1 MPNARF
7 DLGRVAS
14 VKAEAIGEPGQRTFR
29 LLLDGPRGGAC
40 MWLEK
45 EQLSQLSM
53 AIRQLLSLS
62 ESEDSPVYPSP
73 PPAEPSGGSSDPVE
87 FKVGKLS
94 LGHDPRQDIF
104 LVEAHDREDDE
115 DGDPLL
121 EFWASRSQ
129 MKDLAEEAQ
138 AVVAAGRPL
147 CPLCSAPMG
156 PEPHACPRTNGHNSF
171 KLT

>member
-1 MPNARF
+1 MPNARH

-40 MWLEK
+40 LWLEK

-53 AIRQLLSLS
+53 AVRQILSLS
-62 ESEDSPVYPSP
+62 ASEESPVYPSP
-73 PPAEPSGGSSDPVE
+73 PPAEQSTGTREPME
-87 FKVGKLS
+87 FTVGKLS
-94 LGHDPRQDIF
+94 LGHEPRQDLF
-104 LVEAHDREDDE
+104 LIEAHDREEDQ

-129 MKDLAEEAQ
+129 MTDLAEEAQ
-138 AVVAAGRPL
+138 TVVAAGRPL
-147 CPLCSAPMG
+147 CPLCNAPMG
-156 PEPHACPRTNGHNSF
+156 AEAHVCPRSNGHHSAG
-171 KLT
+171 LD

>member
-1 MPNARF
+1 MPNARHDF
-7 DLGRVAS
+7 GRVAS

-62 ESEDSPVYPSP
+62 SSEDSPVYPSP
-73 PPAEPSGGSSDPVE
+73 PPAEPSSEAGEPVE

-94 LGHDPRQDIF
+94 LGHEPRQDLF
-104 LVEAHDREDDE
+104 LIEAHDREDEDE
-115 DGDPLL
+115 DVPLL

-129 MKDLAEEAQ
+129 MTDLAEEAQ
-138 AVVAAGRPL
+138 TVVAAGRPL

-156 PEPHACPRTNGHNSF
+156 ADPHVCPRANGHNSF
-171 KLT
+171 ELR